1 MKNKFIVL
9 DTSCI
14 TYFIF
19 FCLYNITTLNL
30 LNRNYERMYKN
41 LFVFI
46 SLAIFIIVI
55 IQEKLSN
62 KNINLSS
69 LLKLTLPVLL
79 FSYLYKFVFDFF
91 DIFDLFYP
99 DEITYFLSVSIPIL
113 MVEFIL
119 EQIIYNFFRDK
130 IIK

>member
-1 MKNKFIVL
+1 MRNKFIVL

-14 TYFIF
+14 IYFIF

-30 LNRNYERMYKN
+30 LDRGYERMYKD

-46 SLAIFIIVI
+46 SLVIFIIVI

-69 LLKLTLPVLL
+69 LLKLTLPVLF
-79 FSYLYKFVFDFF
+79 FSYLYKFVFACF

-99 DEITYFLSVSIPIL
+99 DDITYFLSVSIPIL

>member
-1 MKNKFIVL
+1 
-9 DTSCI
+9 
-14 TYFIF
+14 
-19 FCLYNITTLNL
+19 
-30 LNRNYERMYKN
+30 MYKN

>member
-30 LNRNYERMYKN
+30 LNRSYERMYKN
-41 LFVFI
+41 LFIFI
-46 SLAIFIIVI
+46 SLAVFVIVM

-69 LLKLTLPVLL
+69 LLKLTLPVLF
-79 FSYLYKFVFDFF
+79 FSYLYKFVFSFF

-99 DEITYFLSVSIPIL
+99 NEITYFLSVSIPIL

>member
-9 DTSCI
+9 DTSCM

-30 LNRNYERMYKN
+30 LNRSYERMYKN
-41 LFVFI
+41 LFIFI
-46 SLAIFIIVI
+46 SLAVFVIVM

-69 LLKLTLPVLL
+69 LLKLTLPVLF
-79 FSYLYKFVFDFF
+79 FSYLYKFVFSFF

-99 DEITYFLSVSIPIL
+99 NEITYFLSISIPIL

>member
-62 KNINLSS
+62 KNINLRS
-69 LLKLTLPVLL
+69 LLKLTLPVLF
-79 FSYLYKFVFDFF
+79 FSYLYKFVFAFF
-91 DIFDLFYP
+91 DVFDLFYP

>member
-30 LNRNYERMYKN
+30 LNRSYERMYKN
-41 LFVFI
+41 LFIFI
-46 SLAIFIIVI
+46 SLAVFVIVI

-62 KNINLSS
+62 KNTNLSS
-69 LLKLTLPVLL
+69 LLKLTLPVLF
-79 FSYLYKFVFDFF
+79 FSYLYKFVFSFF

-99 DEITYFLSVSIPIL
+99 NEITYFLSVSIPIL

-119 EQIIYNFFRDK
+119 EQTIYNFFRDK

>member
-30 LNRNYERMYKN
+30 LNRSYERMYKN
-41 LFVFI
+41 LFIFI
-46 SLAIFIIVI
+46 SLAVFVIVI

-69 LLKLTLPVLL
+69 LLKLTLPVLF
-79 FSYLYKFVFDFF
+79 FSYLYKFVFSFF

-99 DEITYFLSVSIPIL
+99 NEITYFLSVSIPIL

-119 EQIIYNFFRDK
+119 EQTIYNFFRDK

>member
-30 LNRNYERMYKN
+30 LNRSYERMYKN
-41 LFVFI
+41 LFIFI
-46 SLAIFIIVI
+46 SLAVFVIVI

-69 LLKLTLPVLL
+69 LLKLTLPNL
-79 FSYLYKFVFDFF
+79 FLAFL
-91 DIFDLFYP
+91 IFL
-99 DEITYFLSVSIPIL
+99 IYFIL
-113 MVEFIL
+113 MKLHIFY
-119 EQIIYNFFRDK
+119 QFQFQF
-130 IIK
+130 

>member
-1 MKNKFIVL
+1 MRNKFIVL

-14 TYFIF
+14 IYFIF

-30 LNRNYERMYKN
+30 LNRSYERMYKN
-41 LFVFI
+41 LFIFI
-46 SLAIFIIVI
+46 SLAVFVIVI

-69 LLKLTLPVLL
+69 LLKLTLPVLF
-79 FSYLYKFVFDFF
+79 FSYLYKFVFSFF

-99 DEITYFLSVSIPIL
+99 NEITYFLSVSIPIL

-119 EQIIYNFFRDK
+119 EQTIYNFFRDK

>member
-30 LNRNYERMYKN
+30 LNRSYERMYKN
-41 LFVFI
+41 LFIFI
-46 SLAIFIIVI
+46 SLAVFVIVM

-69 LLKLTLPVLL
+69 LLKLTLPVLF
-79 FSYLYKFVFDFF
+79 FSYLYKFVFSFF

-99 DEITYFLSVSIPIL
+99 NEITYFLSISIPIL